1 MVGLKSKMAK
11 YLLKFLIGV
20 VFVVI
25 VNQLS
30 YRFPIRLDLTEEN
43 RFTINEATKQML
55 TNLDDVVFVDVY
67 LYGDMP
73 SGFERLQRS
82 VRETLDEFSIYAGGN
97 IQYRFVDPDQAR
109 SEQARNEFMQYLA
122 NNGIQP
128 TNVFAN
134 EDGNRIQKLIFPG
147 AIVSYYGDEQGVLL
161 LKGNR
166 GASPEEILNQSIE
179 NIEFEIANAIRTLVQ
194 TERKLIG
201 FVRGH
206 NELDSLELAG
216 FTNVLLEKYDVFN
229 VNLNRLQRPLS
240 TYDALLVIKPEEPF
254 NELEKYNLDQ
264 YIMNG
269 GKAMFFIDAMGV
281 NMDSASGEGTI
292 AFPKELNLRDQLFKY
307 GVRINDNLVQ
317 DVSSGDYPVI
327 AGNIGDQPQITM
339 LPWPFFPV
347 ANQFGDHSIVKNIDA
362 VYVKFVSNIDTV
374 REEGIAKT
382 PLIYTSQYS
391 RVMAPPVRVAFNDLQ
406 QSLDPQLFI
415 DGIQPIAYLLEGEFT
430 SLYNNRILPKGAD
443 KSSFIEQGVR
453 SKIIVCSDGD
463 LVRNE
468 INIQTNQPMDL
479 GYDQFKQVTYGNKD
493 FVMNS
498 LEYLLDEKGLIN
510 ARNKEISI
518 RPLDKVKIQDER
530 SWWQAFNLLLPIVV
544 LIAFGYLKY
553 YLRRRKYARN

>member
-1 MVGLKSKMAK
+1 MAK